1 MVNLNKSEILL
12 LKDQNSFEIR
22 IAAETNCSNTV
33 HNINDNSR
41 SNFNKTYL
49 YKNLTVKKIS
59 VETQFKVTR
68 KIQFNTN
75 KKKVR
80 GGSRTAATS
89 KMERF
94 VIIVNGWKPLTIIT
108 KRSILD
114 VAAVLDPPLKVVVVC
129 DCLTKF
135 LRSGELS
142 TSERSV
148 TVIKHPGSA
157 PEDMTDYIKP
167 IARKRPDTILLH
179 VGTNDFTKGTNTMK
193 NISTA
198 QK

>member
-1 MVNLNKSEILL
+1 MKNQLDDGEKNLDSISMVNLNKSKISL

-94 VIIVNGWKPLTIIT
+94 VIIVTIIT

-114 VAAVLDPPLKVVVVC
+114 IAGVLDPPLIA
-129 DCLTKF
+129 
-135 LRSGELS
+135 
-142 TSERSV
+142 
-148 TVIKHPGSA
+148 IK
-157 PEDMTDYIKP
+157 M
-167 IARKRPDTILLH
+167 
-179 VGTNDFTKGTNTMK
+179 V
-193 NISTA
+193 
-198 QK
+198 

>member
-1 MVNLNKSEILL
+1 MVNLNKSKISL

-22 IAAETNCSNTV
+22 IAAEINCSNTV

-94 VIIVNGWKPLTIIT
+94 VIIFNGW
-108 KRSILD
+108 
-114 VAAVLDPPLKVVVVC
+114 
-129 DCLTKF
+129 
-135 LRSGELS
+135 
-142 TSERSV
+142 
-148 TVIKHPGSA
+148 
-157 PEDMTDYIKP
+157 
-167 IARKRPDTILLH
+167 
-179 VGTNDFTKGTNTMK
+179 
-193 NISTA
+193 
-198 QK
+198 